1 MPYVQLCTIWPFF
14 FTLVLLHECFFIF
27 SFSSIMFLLHVCFS
41 GPGLPTL
48 SDNPIRCPL
57 SFYFPSTTFIS
68 IIFFF
73 VLFHPTP
80 RPAQNKLLLFTSD
93 CLILY
98 IYEHACLGRRQCLK
112 MWRIFKSVQVD
123 CTQEHQR
130 IYQVVQGR
138 LWNRFVTVIMT
149 LVTT

>member
-1 MPYVQLCTIWPFF
+1 MPYVQHMAIFLQLGSITSLFLYFLFF
-14 FTLVLLHECFFIF
+14 LHHVSAACMFQRTGPPHSQRQPHQVSSFILLPLHNIYFYN
-27 SFSSIMFLLHVCFS
+27 FL
-41 GPGLPTL
+41 
-48 SDNPIRCPL
+48 
-57 SFYFPSTTFIS
+57 
-68 IIFFF
+68 F

-80 RPAQNKLLLFTSD
+80 RPANNKLLLFTTD